1 MTNLKGYRTIAIN
14 VAFFV
19 LLLGSALIGEI
30 NDPAVLRGIA
40 VVMAVANVVMRFAT
54 TGPVGDPVVGGD
66 DGEG

>member
-1 MTNLKGYRTIAIN
+1 MLQLKGYRTVAIN

-40 VVMAVANVVMRFAT
+40 IVMAVANVVLRFAT
-54 TGPVGDPVVGGD
+54 TGPVGDPTKGAD
-66 DGEG
+66 DGE